1 MFLKNFVNVKTRSRN
16 FESYGINLCPLNGLS
31 FGSNYVYFA
40 NASGRKVKVQIS
52 I

>member
-1 MFLKNFVNVKTRSRN
+1 MFLKDFVNAKTRSSN
-16 FESYGINLCPLNGLS
+16 LESYGINLCLLNGLS

-40 NASGRKVKVQIS
+40 NASGRKVRVQIS